1 MMTFF
6 SNTDKSQLS
15 VCNYADFN
23 KIFEVLNNFDVS
35 KSEDYDSILNMIKN
49 FLINSN
55 QSKDCFNYIC
65 FALLMF
71 HGHIATMISQSE
83 TFTYSSFL
91 DIIKE
96 NIKESNC
103 EKGIREEIIKRYSNY
118 YDSNCLQS
126 KNKCQD
132 SQLDIDDYG
141 FNDIEIVGENAFGES
156 DDMFGFN
163 TPKNEFISF
172 KKEEK
177 PINKNTITNSQQFEV
192 KEEENE
198 SLFESGDEEIDTTI
212 PKKDLFDVKKEK
224 EEPKDKIE
232 CSDKN
237 QTEKKSSLYDSV
249 QFHAFPIRTFIIE
262 NPEKERCNNVF
273 SSTKELEHSKQNFS
287 IISDNESNK
296 SNSLTIAN
304 KVETTPKGSVL
315 ITTANLKTST
325 GEGKIKSIDDLINKV
340 NEYKTICDF
349 IIASKKSNKSF
360 LNKILSM

>member
-103 EKGIREEIIKRYSNY
+103 EKGDR
-118 YDSNCLQS
+118 
-126 KNKCQD
+126 
-132 SQLDIDDYG
+132 
-141 FNDIEIVGENAFGES
+141 
-156 DDMFGFN
+156 
-163 TPKNEFISF
+163 
-172 KKEEK
+172 
-177 PINKNTITNSQQFEV
+177 
-192 KEEENE
+192 
-198 SLFESGDEEIDTTI
+198 
-212 PKKDLFDVKKEK
+212 
-224 EEPKDKIE
+224 
-232 CSDKN
+232 
-237 QTEKKSSLYDSV
+237 
-249 QFHAFPIRTFIIE
+249 
-262 NPEKERCNNVF
+262 
-273 SSTKELEHSKQNFS
+273 
-287 IISDNESNK
+287 K
-296 SNSLTIAN
+296 SN
-304 KVETTPKGSVL
+304 V
-315 ITTANLKTST
+315 
-325 GEGKIKSIDDLINKV
+325 
-340 NEYKTICDF
+340 
-349 IIASKKSNKSF
+349 
-360 LNKILSM
+360 